1 VNAPVLQFPAGD
13 WTGVP
18 VEQVAAGV
26 SRQMVWGDKLMVCR
40 LRLAPRVIT
49 AAHTHPHEQITVV
62 VRGRAVFKVGDE
74 QRIVSA
80 GDVIY
85 FAPGILH
92 GATMLDEDV
101 ELIDIFSPVREDFLP
116 GPVDAR

>member
-1 VNAPVLQFPAGD
+1 VNAPVLEFPAGD
-13 WTGVP
+13 WSAVP
-18 VEQVAAGV
+18 VEQVAEGV
-26 SRQMVWGDKLMVCR
+26 SRQMVWGDRLMVCR
-40 LRLAPRVIT
+40 LRLAPRVTT

-62 VRGRAVFKVGDE
+62 VRGRAVFRVGDE
-74 QRIVSA
+74 QRIVAA

-92 GATMLDEDV
+92 GATMLEEDV

-116 GPVDAR
+116 GRDD